1 MQKPHIIYLQ
11 QNLALGACEEYFY
24 LLMEGVDQD
33 RFNAAF
39 VCPGN
44 PVFDS
49 LVIKV
54 EALGIKAYRYQ
65 PGSSNYQL
73 IIQLQSFFRKLK
85 PDIVHFNDPCLL
97 GIIAARLAGVLVLLM
112 THHTP
117 ELNRKYNLKA
127 RLLERIAFKYCGV
140 YAIFTSEYDRDTGIK
155 KDKIPAQRSFV
166 IYYGLPP
173 ERFSH
178 KYDKKEIYAEF
189 SLDDQCHIVG
199 NVARLSSQ
207 KGQRYL
213 IEAAPLIIK
222 EIKAVKFF
230 FVGEGELESELKA
243 QVQQNGLQDY
253 FIFTGHRADIPR
265 LLSAFEILVMPSL
278 FEGLCFAVIEASAM
292 GVPVIATAVG
302 GLRRSVI
309 DGKTGLLIPGGDS
322 RALAKAILWM
332 LARPKE
338 AQEMGLAGR
347 KYFEELFTQERMVK
361 KTAELYKILLDKTG
375 RIFNSHA

>member
-11 QNLALGACEEYFY
+11 QNLALGACEEYLY
-24 LLMEGVDQD
+24 LLMEGVDKD

-54 EALGIKAYRYQ
+54 EALGIKAYRYE
-65 PGSSNYQL
+65 PGSSNYRL
-73 IIQLQSFFRKLK
+73 IRHLQSFFRKLK
-85 PDIVHFNDPCLL
+85 PDIVHINDPCLL
-97 GIIAARLAGVLVLLM
+97 GIIAARLAGVPILLM

-127 RLLERIAFKYCGV
+127 RLLERIAFKYCGI

-155 KDKIPAQRSFV
+155 KDKIPPQRSSV

-178 KYDKKEIYAEF
+178 KYDKKEIYDEF
-189 SLDDQCHIVG
+189 SLDEECRIVG
-199 NVARLSSQ
+199 NIARLSSQ

-213 IEAAPLIIK
+213 IEAAPLVIK

-230 FVGEGELESELKA
+230 FVGEGELEPELKA
-243 QVQQNGLQDY
+243 RVQQNGLQDY
-253 FIFTGHRADIPR
+253 FIFTGQRADIPR

-322 RALAKAILWM
+322 RALARAILWM

-347 KYFEELFTQERMVK
+347 KYFEGLFTQEMMVK

-375 RIFNSHA
+375 KMFNSHA